1 VTINTDD
8 PAMFGT
14 DLTTEYAIAAR
25 LLDLDERGL
34 TELALAAVDAS
45 FATPETRAAR
55 CAPKSAPM
63 PRCQLLDRDCRL
75 SSRCL

>member
-1 VTINTDD
+1 VTVTINTDD

-14 DLTTEYAIAAR
+14 DLTTEYAIAAP

-45 FATPETRAAR
+45 FATPETRAALR
-55 CAPKSAPM
+55 AEISSYAATPAP
-63 PRCQLLDRDCRL
+63 
-75 SSRCL
+75 